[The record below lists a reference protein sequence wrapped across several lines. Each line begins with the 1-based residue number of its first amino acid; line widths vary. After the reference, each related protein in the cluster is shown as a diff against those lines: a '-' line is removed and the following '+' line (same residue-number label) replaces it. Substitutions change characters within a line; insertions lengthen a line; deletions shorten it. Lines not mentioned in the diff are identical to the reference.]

1 MNRRKFFD
9 MLDNHDN
16 LKVIFYKDLEI
27 ITMFDMS
34 IESIEE
40 YDDEIVIRGMG
51 NTFVILGG
59 EPKANINDDL
69 EEEFIF
75 DKGDVRVGIIFK

>member
-27 ITMFDMS
+27 IAMFDMS

-51 NTFVILGG
+51 NTFVILDG

-75 DKGDVRVGIIFK
+75 DKGDVRVGIIF